1 MRIEVGGS
9 TQRKCETMLST
20 PHIPTDIS
28 PRRHPAF
35 MTGGEADAVP
45 GPAQLTAPGHWTLHG
60 VVVLNSGQARL
71 HSQPG
76 IKGMDIYYLKL
87 RCISKRVVSCYEG
100 LNQVR

>member
-28 PRRHPAF
+28 PRRDPAF

-60 VVVLNSGQARL
+60 VVVLNSGQARP

-87 RCISKRVVSCYEG
+87 KCISKKGFIIVSGVESS
-100 LNQVR
+100 